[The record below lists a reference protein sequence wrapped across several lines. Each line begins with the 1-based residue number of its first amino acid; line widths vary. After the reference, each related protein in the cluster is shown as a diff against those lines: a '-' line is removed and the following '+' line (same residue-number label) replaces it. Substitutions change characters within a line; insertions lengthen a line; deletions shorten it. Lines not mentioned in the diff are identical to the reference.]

1 MSNIVQK
8 VWKILDNNPSIKR
21 DLSLGLINTSALAR
35 YLIEKNKVEGTLD
48 GVIGAIRRYDHGK
61 HKELFLEAY
70 KLLGQTVNLFT
81 RRKVA
86 EIALK
91 KDEDVQQLLPKLFGI
106 IKYIQGD
113 VLRIMQANESIRL
126 LIDEKNLERVTNIF
140 PKDKILV
147 IEKNLA
153 EIDIYIHPEMQE
165 TPGILA
171 VIANELT
178 INGINIVEVMT
189 CPPEMLFIVKGED
202 LLQAHDVLNRL
213 CQTQKNDV

>member
-8 VWKILDNNPSIKR
+8 VWRILDNNPSIRR

-61 HKELFLEAY
+61 HNELFSEAY
-70 KLLGQTVNLFT
+70 NLLGQTVNIFT

-91 KDEDVQQLLPKLFGI
+91 KDEDVQQLLPKLFDI

-113 VLRIMQANESIRL
+113 VLRIMQANESVRL
-126 LIDEKNLERVTNIF
+126 LIDEKNLEKVTNIF
-140 PKDKILV
+140 PKNEILI
-147 IEKNLA
+147 IEKDLA
-153 EIDIYIHPEMQE
+153 EIDIYIHPDMQN

-202 LLQAHDVLNRL
+202 LLQTHDVLNKL
-213 CQTQKNDV
+213 CQS

>member
-8 VWKILDNNPSIKR
+8 VWRILDNNPSIRK
-21 DLSLGLINTSALAR
+21 DLDLGLINTSALAR
-35 YLIEKNKVEGTLD
+35 YLIEKNKIEGTLD

-61 HKELFLEAY
+61 HKELFSEAY
-70 KLLGQTVNLFT
+70 SLLGQTLNIFT
-81 RRKVA
+81 RKKVA

-91 KDEDVQQLLPKLFGI
+91 KDEDVQQLLPKLFDI

-126 LIDEKNLERVTNIF
+126 LIDEKNLEKVTKIF
-140 PKDKILV
+140 PENKILEIV
-147 IEKNLA
+147 KDLA
-153 EIDIYIHPEMQE
+153 EIDIYIHPEMQN

-178 INGINIVEVMT
+178 INEINIVEVMT

-202 LLQAHDVLNRL
+202 LLKTHDVLNKL
-213 CQTQKNDV
+213 SQQ